1 LLLFLGLPLGWK
13 VRLFPCFGKFCGS
26 TICMV
31 LCFFAAL
38 VQSRE
43 VTIKIHRIIAQ
54 VAQSSN
60 QQEMPTQI
68 KLFHY
73 QNALGTP

>member
-1 LLLFLGLPLGWK
+1 
-13 VRLFPCFGKFCGS
+13 
-26 TICMV
+26 
-31 LCFFAAL
+31 

-43 VTIKIHRIIAQ
+43 VTIKIHRIINQ